1 MNECRLFLDSHPDDF
16 NTAQPRHLVQ
26 FLNDEVAEFVPSIVR
41 VECLNRLQE
50 LCEAEVTVD
59 LQTVEDLLHDELYH
73 AFEFGGGGDGGGGG
87 GGGGGGSKESLTQSH
102 GPQHDATSNLN
113 LRTHFMMTDGWVPLM
128 WDLRF
133 HRAGKE
139 HSQVSS
145 YK

>member
-50 LCEAEVTVD
+50 LCEAEGTVD

-73 AFEFGGGGDGGGGG
+73 AFEFGGGGGDGGGGG
-87 GGGGGGSKESLTQSH
+87 GGGGLPTAAAAAQPAGGAGLAATGQPRTDRLARGGGRGG
-102 GPQHDATSNLN
+102 GPRGVA
-113 LRTHFMMTDGWVPLM
+113 
-128 WDLRF
+128 
-133 HRAGKE
+133 AG
-139 HSQVSS
+139 
-145 YK
+145 